1 MELERR
7 FSAGAAVE
15 GRQLVGLAAPFGAE
29 TRIGDFREII
39 APGAFSRTLSESADI
54 LALVDHDESK
64 VLGRTRSGSL
74 ELRETPEGLEYRL
87 TLPDTS
93 AANDLRAL
101 AKRGD
106 LGGVSFGF
114 RVVRDSWAGDLRTLH
129 EVELHEIS
137 IVQAHPAYPTT
148 TVSLR
153 SRVGYCPRLNLARRY
168 LEAVA

>member
-101 AKRGD
+101 AWPGR
-106 LGGVSFGF
+106 
-114 RVVRDSWAGDLRTLH
+114 AGH
-129 EVELHEIS
+129 
-137 IVQAHPAYPTT
+137 
-148 TVSLR
+148 
-153 SRVGYCPRLNLARRY
+153 
-168 LEAVA
+168 